1 MLIITHGHKS
11 LAISLHG
18 MLMWFIYNILTLMTS
33 LITYLQIK
41 EKFQNMKIHAPTI
54 IVKLSTYAQG

>member
-1 MLIITHGHKS
+1 
-11 LAISLHG
+11 
-18 MLMWFIYNILTLMTS
+18 MTS

-54 IVKLSTYAQG
+54 IVKLSTYAQGW